1 MSKNYELGSDYHLYN
16 VLGSKLYSINSYYS
30 LQTKSLGDFSNVMQ
44 NSQYEANIPLGQ
56 VSDRTVLNNFLG
68 VRYLFALLNYPN
80 ANKVPY
86 GYELSK
92 TTQKITDPNGNSK
105 KDQQTLLFQT
115 KMLFPC
121 YICNLKQ

>member
-1 MSKNYELGSDYHLYN
+1 MNWVQTTISTMFWALN
-16 VLGSKLYSINSYYS
+16 SIRSIPTYS

-68 VRYLFALLNYPN
+68 VRYLLLCSTNLTPI
-80 ANKVPY
+80 KCLY

-105 KDQQTLLFQT
+105 KDQQTFA
-115 KMLFPC
+115 FPDKKCFSLC